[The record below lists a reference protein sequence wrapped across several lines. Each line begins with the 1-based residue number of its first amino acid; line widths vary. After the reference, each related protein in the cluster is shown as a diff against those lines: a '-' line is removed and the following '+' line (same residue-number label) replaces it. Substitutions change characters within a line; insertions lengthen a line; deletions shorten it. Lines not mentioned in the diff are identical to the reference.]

1 LQNLESYV
9 VNPGVGKE
17 EVCVWL
23 LILKRELKGRTRA
36 VLCSSVILWIHSG
49 AGFLKIFMIT
59 QPLVLIFVKVL
70 EPPKLFKSLA
80 VVMKELA
87 KDQDKDLMFRT
98 KI

>member
-1 LQNLESYV
+1 MCLV
-9 VNPGVGKE
+9 ADFK
-17 EVCVWL
+17 
-23 LILKRELKGRTRA
+23 KRVKGRTRA

-49 AGFLKIFMIT
+49 SGFLKIFRTT

-70 EPPKLFKSLA
+70 EPPKLFKNLA

-98 KI
+98 KTLRQKTLD